1 MSDAEQPP
9 LITECP
15 NCHTRFRVS
24 DSQLQIAHGRVRCGA
39 CLAVFPGMD
48 HMLLDEESDVPSA
61 DRRQRRNSTLESVL
75 SELSEEQARDYPDE
89 QPNRP
94 VGGDGHADEDDK
106 VAAELLNGYD
116 PAFVKRDSRFEFV
129 PDKENDATNDTETSA
144 SSSHSRD
151 DWMAVSVDTTA
162 MKVVSTDTAEQD
174 VPPQDANYDDGDD
187 RPSLD
192 DALNDEEA
200 LRWWLADEL
209 TGEHAQAASDISEQ
223 EQLDPAPAE
232 TEESFDLEELILAAA
247 DGSAE
252 KLEALLS
259 ELPSEMPQPKKEE
272 LAVPELESA
281 ALAAG
286 GDGLEAAPP
295 RLSIEVAANT
305 GNPMAAGD
313 RTAAEI
319 DYDDVPI
326 VGPVPNIPERIMAAI
341 AKRKRKATESADDER
356 ATTTE
361 QLLAD
366 GALATAEFD
375 ALDQVARAEA
385 LSHAGRDES
394 PNLAAAPSSSTAAGS
409 TAAESAPQPM
419 NLPSVVGSTG
429 SVVPLAQEPGT
440 AAGSTWFGALLAS
453 GRTVR
458 IGTAVASLLLV
469 VQIFYHQFDSWVE
482 QPNLRPVYGAA
493 CSVLG
498 CELPALRSITELSS
512 RKLVVRQH
520 PDAAEL
526 LLVDVLLVNEAEF
539 AQPFPLLELNF
550 MNARGEIAVTH
561 KVAADE
567 YLGGELRGS
576 GALMPTRTPVHIDF
590 EVPNPGADAGSY
602 QLAIR

>member
-1 MSDAEQPP
+1 MSNAEQPS

-48 HMLLDEESDVPSA
+48 HMLVDEESDAPKA
-61 DRRQRRNSTLESVL
+61 DRRQRRNSTLEAVL
-75 SELSEEQARDYPDE
+75 SELSEEQARNYPEEQRPGHTGKAGDVERSGHDE
-89 QPNRP
+89 R
-94 VGGDGHADEDDK
+94 DDK

-129 PDKENDATNDTETSA
+129 PDEEPVDGGRTDTRPGSQ
-144 SSSHSRD
+144 D

-162 MKVVSTDTAEQD
+162 MEVVPTDTAEPELASDFANSD
-174 VPPQDANYDDGDD
+174 VASNEDDD

-209 TGEHAQAASDISEQ
+209 TGEHAQTSTDSNV
-223 EQLDPAPAE
+223 PAPPASGE

-272 LAVPELESA
+272 LAAPERGAAALSSSGD
-281 ALAAG
+281 ALAA
-286 GDGLEAAPP
+286 DPP
-295 RLSIEVAANT
+295 RLSIEVAANPT
-305 GNPMAAGD
+305 SP
-313 RTAAEI
+313 AAEI
-319 DYDDVPI
+319 DYNDVPI

-341 AKRKRKATESADDER
+341 AKRKRKGTEPTDDDR
-356 ATTTE
+356 STTTE

-366 GALATAEFD
+366 GTLATAEFD
-375 ALDQVARAEA
+375 ALGELARAEA
-385 LSHAGRDES
+385 LSHAGRNES
-394 PNLAAAPSSSTAAGS
+394 PSLASAPSPVTSTGS
-409 TAAESAPQPM
+409 TGAQSAAYPARVAQGA
-419 NLPSVVGSTG
+419 GSTG
-429 SVVPLAQEPGT
+429 SAAAQSEVD
-440 AAGSTWFGALLAS
+440 AAGRPTWFAALLGS
-453 GRTVR
+453 GQTVR

-482 QPNLRPVYGAA
+482 LSKLRPVYAAA
-493 CSVLG
+493 CSLLG
-498 CELPALRSITELSS
+498 CELPAMRSIAQLSS

-520 PDAAEL
+520 PDQAEL

-561 KVAADE
+561 EVAADE

-576 GALMPTRTPVHIDF
+576 AALMPTRTPVHIDF